1 MMYKVKEHINLVRDP
16 SNQAILN
23 VDRNSLI
30 ELKNKKETKVS
41 IQSLREEI
49 DCIKNDFQ
57 EIKEL
62 LRQIASKGS

>member
-1 MMYKVKEHINLVRDP
+1 MYKVKEHINLVRDP

-23 VDRNSLI
+23 LDRNALI